1 MDKLARANRAFMKPR
16 SLSNNVL
23 AIIAVLLLT
32 VAMASGAVGV
42 KFGTR
47 YEINAECCQIPLF
60 RSLILT
66 VREKLGLV
74 KSYSK
79 IRQDIWVSERV
90 FRGVKNGF
98 FVDVGAGDGTI
109 NSNTKALE
117 QKGWTGICI
126 DPFPDNMQN
135 RTCQIFRNVVYS
147 QSGKSVKFWD
157 YGRWGGI
164 TDTLDPVVAGV
175 MQDHPEFTEFTTVT
189 LGDILERAK
198 APRFIHFMSM
208 DIEGGELNAL
218 KGFPFDKYQIGAL
231 AVEHWYRE
239 PQRSEIKAL
248 MESHGYKRDHEWK
261 VDDFYVPTSNR

>member
-1 MDKLARANRAFMKPR
+1 MKPR

-23 AIIAVLLLT
+23 AIIALLLLT

-42 KFGTR
+42 KFGAR
-47 YEINAECCQIPLF
+47 YQGYMDCCQMPLL

-66 VREKLGLV
+66 VKDKLGLV
-74 KSYSK
+74 TFYSQ
-79 IRQDIWVSERV
+79 IGQDIWVSEAV
-90 FRGVKNGF
+90 FPDVKNGF

-126 DPFPDNMQN
+126 DPFPDNMQD
-135 RTCQIFRNVVYS
+135 RTCQILRAVVFS
-147 QSGKSVKFWD
+147 ESGKSVKFWD
-157 YGRWGGI
+157 GGRWGGI
-164 TDTLDPVVAGV
+164 TDTLDPNVVAGV
-175 MQDHPEFTEFTTVT
+175 MQQHPEFTEFTTVT

-218 KGFPFDKYQIGAL
+218 KGFPFDKYQLGAL
-231 AVEHWYRE
+231 AVEHWYHE

-248 MESHGYKRDHEWK
+248 MESHGYKRVHNWEM
-261 VDDFYVPTSNR
+261 DDFYVPISNR